1 MGAGG
6 VSGLG
11 ERCCR
16 SLQLQRAFPA
26 RRPGRFGRR
35 FANTNG
41 RVHAMKFTIPELSF
55 VVLIGVSG
63 SGKSTFA
70 RKHFK
75 TTEILSSDYCRGL
88 VSDDE
93 NSQAATKDAF
103 EVLHFIARKRLAA
116 GKLTVVDATN
126 VQPESRKSLIA
137 IAREFHCLPVAIV
150 LDLPERVAHDRNKTR
165 PDRDFGPH
173 VIRQQSQQLHRSLRG
188 LEREGFRHVHVLKS
202 LEEIEAAVIERQPL
216 WNNLKHEHGPFDII
230 GDVHGCFDEL
240 VELIRKLGHGVNETA
255 FTVQPVN
262 GRKLVFVGDLV
273 DRGPKVPQVLKLV
286 MNAVASGAA
295 LCVPGNH
302 DAKLMRKLRGREVQ
316 VTHGLAESL
325 AQLANEPEEFRKCVA
340 EFIDDLVSHYVLD
353 DGKLVVA
360 HAGMKESMQGRGS
373 GAVREFALFGETT
386 GETDEFG
393 LPVRYNWAAEYRG
406 TAMVVYGHTPVPKP
420 EWLNR
425 TINIDTG
432 CVFGG
437 KLTALRYPE
446 KELISVPAK
455 NTYAES
461 RKPFLPAE
469 TQAPILSAQQQHD
482 DLLDLADV
490 TGKRIVGTRLH
501 GNVTIR
507 EENATAALEVMS
519 RFAANPKWL
528 IYLPPTMSPSETSSA
543 PGLLEHT
550 AEAFAYF
557 RHAGVPR
564 VVCEEKHMGSRAVVI
579 VCRDEDAARK
589 SFGVT
594 GEGIGICYT
603 RTGRRFFDDV
613 NLERE
618 FLTYVQTAATTAGF
632 WDELKTGWLCLDCE
646 LMPWSAKAQELLK
659 KQYAAVGAS
668 ARASLAAEVATLE
681 QAAAGGLDVGELLA
695 RTISRRQ
702 MVGDYI
708 EAYRRYCW
716 PVNSVN
722 DLKLA
727 PFHLLATEGAVHTDK
742 PHTWHM
748 ETLARLAGGIIVATP
763 FHVIDLTDSNSEAE
777 GIRWWEELTG
787 RGGEGMVVKP
797 FDFIAKGRRG
807 LVQPAVKCRGREYLR
822 IIYGPEYTAAEN
834 LERLRARGLSTKRS
848 LALREF
854 ALGIESLERFARK
867 EPLRRVHEAVFGVL
881 AMESEPVDPRL

>member
-1 MGAGG
+1 
-6 VSGLG
+6 
-11 ERCCR
+11 
-16 SLQLQRAFPA
+16 
-26 RRPGRFGRR
+26 
-35 FANTNG
+35 
-41 RVHAMKFTIPELSF
+41 MKITIPELAL
-55 VVLIGVSG
+55 VVLVGVSG

-75 TTEILSSDYCRGL
+75 QTEILSSDYCRRL

-126 VQPESRKSLIA
+126 VQPESRKPLVTL
-137 IAREFHCLPVAIV
+137 AREFHCLPVAIV
-150 LDLPERVAHDRNKTR
+150 FDLPERVAHDRNKVR
-165 PDRDFGPH
+165 SDRDFGPH

-188 LEREGFRHVHVLKS
+188 LEREGFRHVFILKS
-202 LEEIEAAVIERQPL
+202 LEDVEAAVIERQPL

-240 VELIRKLGHGVNETA
+240 VELLKTLGYRVDETNLQL
-255 FTVQPVN
+255 QPPD
-262 GRKLVFVGDLV
+262 GRKVVFVGDLV
-273 DRGPKVPQVLKLV
+273 DRGPKIPQVLKLV
-286 MNAVASGAA
+286 MNAVAAGLA

-302 DAKLMRKLRGREVQ
+302 DVKLMRKLNGRDVQ
-316 VTHGLAESL
+316 ITHGLAESL
-325 AQLANEPEEFRKCVA
+325 AQLAGEPEDFRKSV
-340 EFIDDLVSHYVLD
+340 EDFIDDLVSHYVLD
-353 DGKLVVA
+353 NGKLVVA
-360 HAGMKESMQGRGS
+360 HAGMKETMQGRGS

-406 TAMVVYGHTPVPKP
+406 AAMVVYGHTPVPEP

-432 CVFGG
+432 CAFGG

-446 KELISVPAK
+446 KELVSVPAK
-455 NTYAES
+455 QTYSEP
-461 RKPFLPAE
+461 RKPFLSIE
-469 TQAPILSAQQQHD
+469 NQAPVLSAQQQHD
-482 DLLDLADV
+482 DMLDLADV
-490 TGKRIVGTRLH
+490 TGKRIVSTQLH

-528 IYLPPTMSPSETSSA
+528 IYLPPTMSPSETSTA
-543 PGLLEHT
+543 PGYLEHPS
-550 AEAFAYF
+550 EAFSYF

-579 VCRDEDAARK
+579 ISRDEESARK
-589 SFGVT
+589 AFGVS

-603 RTGRRFFDDV
+603 RTGRRFFDDSK
-613 NLERE
+613 LERE
-618 FLTYVQTAATTAGF
+618 FLNRVQSAATAAGF
-632 WDELKTGWLCLDCE
+632 WDEFKTGWLCLDCE

-659 KQYAAVGAS
+659 QQYAAVGAS
-668 ARASLAAEVATLE
+668 AQASLDAEIVTLE
-681 QAAAGGLDVGELLA
+681 QAAAHGLDVNELLVRTQA
-695 RTISRRQ
+695 RRK
-702 MVGDYI
+702 MVVDYV

-716 PVNSVN
+716 SVVSVD

-727 PFHLLATEGAVHTDK
+727 PFHFLATEGKVHTDK
-742 PHTWHM
+742 PHDWHM
-748 ETLARLAGGIIVATP
+748 KTLARLAGGIFIATP
-763 FHVIDLTDSNSEAE
+763 YRVIDVTDKKSEAE
-777 GIRWWEELTG
+777 GIQWWEELTG
-787 RGGEGMVVKP
+787 QGGEGMVVKP
-797 FDFIAKGRRG
+797 FDFVVKGRRG

-822 IIYGPEYTAAEN
+822 IIYGPEYSSAEN
-834 LERLRARGLSTKRS
+834 LERLRSRGLSTKRS

-881 AMESEPVDPRL
+881 ALESEPVDPRL

>member
-1 MGAGG
+1 MT
-6 VSGLG
+6 L
-11 ERCCR
+11 
-16 SLQLQRAFPA
+16 
-26 RRPGRFGRR
+26 
-35 FANTNG
+35 
-41 RVHAMKFTIPELSF
+41 TIPELSF

-75 TTEILSSDYCRGL
+75 PTEILSADYCRGL

-103 EVLHFIARKRLAA
+103 ELLHFIARKRLAA

-126 VQPESRKSLIA
+126 VQPESRKPLVE

-150 LDLPERVAHDRNKTR
+150 LDVPERVAHDRNKTR
-165 PDRDFGPH
+165 ADRDFGPH
-173 VIRQQSQQLHRSLRG
+173 VIRQQAQQLRRSLRG

-202 LEEIEAAVIERQPL
+202 LEEVEAAVIERQPL
-216 WNNLKHEHGPFDII
+216 WNNLRREHGPFDII

-240 VELIRKLGHGVNETA
+240 VELLRELGCNVDETSL
-255 FTVQPVN
+255 TVQPAD
-262 GRKLVFVGDLV
+262 GRKLVFIGDLV
-273 DRGPKVPQVLKLV
+273 DRGPKIPEFLKLV
-286 MNAVASGAA
+286 MSAVASNAA

-302 DAKLMRKLRGREVQ
+302 DVKLMRKLRGRDVQ
-316 VTHGLAESL
+316 ITHGLAESL
-325 AQLANEPEEFRKCVA
+325 AQLANEPEDFHKRVA

-373 GAVREFALFGETT
+373 GAVREFALYGETT

-406 TAMVVYGHTPVPKP
+406 AAAVVYGHTPMPEP

-446 KELISVPAK
+446 KELVSVPAK
-455 NTYAES
+455 QTYAEPS
-461 RKPFLPAE
+461 KPFFPAAD
-469 TQAPILSAQQQHD
+469 QAPTLSAQQQHD

-490 TGKRIVGTRLH
+490 TGKRIVSTRLH

-507 EENATAALEVMS
+507 EENSIAALEVMS

-528 IYLPPTMSPSETSSA
+528 IYLPPTMSPCETSKA
-543 PGLLEHT
+543 PGLLEHP

-564 VVCEEKHMGSRAVVI
+564 VVSEEKHMGSRAVVI

-594 GEGIGICYT
+594 NEGVGICYT
-603 RTGRRFFDDV
+603 RTGRRFFDNV
-613 NLERE
+613 QLETGFLERVRLAVTE
-618 FLTYVQTAATTAGF
+618 AAL
-632 WDELKTGWLCLDCE
+632 WDEFKTDWLCLDCE

-659 KQYAAVGAS
+659 QQYAAVGAS
-668 ARASLAAEVATLE
+668 AQATLAAEVAALE
-681 QAAAGGLDVGELLA
+681 QAAARNLDVGELLA
-695 RTISRRQ
+695 HTTTRRR
-702 MVGDYI
+702 MVSDYV

-722 DLKLA
+722 ELKLA
-727 PFHLLATEGAVHTDK
+727 PFHLLASEGTVHADK
-742 PHTWHM
+742 PNDWHM
-748 ETLARLAGGIIVATP
+748 QTLARLAGGIIVATP
-763 FHVIDLTDSNSEAE
+763 FRVIDATNPESEAE
-777 GIRWWEELTG
+777 GIRWW
-787 RGGEGMVVKP
+787 
-797 FDFIAKGRRG
+797 
-807 LVQPAVKCRGREYLR
+807 
-822 IIYGPEYTAAEN
+822 
-834 LERLRARGLSTKRS
+834 
-848 LALREF
+848 
-854 ALGIESLERFARK
+854 
-867 EPLRRVHEAVFGVL
+867 
-881 AMESEPVDPRL
+881 